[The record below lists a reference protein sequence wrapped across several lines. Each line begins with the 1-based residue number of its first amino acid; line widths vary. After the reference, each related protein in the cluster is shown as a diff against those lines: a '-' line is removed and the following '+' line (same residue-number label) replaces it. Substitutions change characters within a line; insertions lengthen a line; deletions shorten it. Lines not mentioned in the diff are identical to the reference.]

1 MQRYVMRRIFMAIPV
16 LLLVSFMT
24 FSLIRI
30 VPGDVVLQMIG
41 ESGLARDRDIALIK
55 QQLGLDRPFH
65 EQYVTWMSGMLKG
78 DMGLSLWTGKPARD
92 ELFRRIPVS
101 AELGALALLIALVI
115 AIPIGIV
122 SATRQDTAS
131 DYVGRLIAI
140 SGLSMPDFWIA
151 TLAITFLAIWF
162 QWMPRIGFVGLFD
175 DPLLN
180 LQQLIIPASI
190 MGFRL
195 SAVTMRMVR
204 STMLEVLRQDYIR
217 TAWSKGLKERAVIYR
232 HALKNALIPVITI
245 VGTQV
250 ERLLAGAIIIET
262 IFVLPGVGRL
272 TLESIQQR
280 DYTQLQGN
288 VMFIAVV
295 MVSVNL
301 IVDISYAWFDPR
313 IRYR

>member
-65 EQYVTWMSGMLKG
+65 EQYVTWMSGMLRG

>member
-162 QWMPRIGFVGLFD
+162 QWIPRIGFVGLFD

-195 SAVTMRMVR
+195 SAVTMRMVH

-217 TAWSKGLKERAVIYR
+217 TAWSKGLRERAVIYR

>member
-1 MQRYVMRRIFMAIPV
+1 
-16 LLLVSFMT
+16 
-24 FSLIRI
+24 
-30 VPGDVVLQMIG
+30 
-41 ESGLARDRDIALIK
+41 
-55 QQLGLDRPFH
+55 
-65 EQYVTWMSGMLKG
+65 
-78 DMGLSLWTGKPARD
+78 
-92 ELFRRIPVS
+92 
-101 AELGALALLIALVI
+101 
-115 AIPIGIV
+115 
-122 SATRQDTAS
+122 
-131 DYVGRLIAI
+131 
-140 SGLSMPDFWIA
+140 
-151 TLAITFLAIWF
+151 
-162 QWMPRIGFVGLFD
+162 
-175 DPLLN
+175 
-180 LQQLIIPASI
+180 
-190 MGFRL
+190 
-195 SAVTMRMVR
+195 
-204 STMLEVLRQDYIR
+204 MLEVLRQDYIR

>member
-1 MQRYVMRRIFMAIPV
+1 MQRYVMRRIFMAVPV

-65 EQYVTWMSGMLKG
+65 EQYVTWMSGMLRG

-162 QWMPRIGFVGLFD
+162 QWIPRIGFVGLFD

-217 TAWSKGLKERAVIYR
+217 TAWSKGLRERAVIYR

>member
-1 MQRYVMRRIFMAIPV
+1 
-16 LLLVSFMT
+16 
-24 FSLIRI
+24 
-30 VPGDVVLQMIG
+30 VVLQMIG

-65 EQYVTWMSGMLKG
+65 EQYVTWMSGMLRG

-162 QWMPRIGFVGLFD
+162 QWIPRIGFVGLFD

-217 TAWSKGLKERAVIYR
+217 TAWSKGLRERAVIYR